1 MKGEELSGALFLIK
15 LFTNS
20 VHLQPLL
27 ISELL

>member
-1 MKGEELSGALFLIK
+1 MKGEEFSGALFSIK
-15 LFTNS
+15 LSTDS